1 MLKTFNIDFLNIFK
15 QKNINFRLTQK
26 LSLLFSYILLSL
38 MFTSCIN
45 LREDYPEIN
54 YYGIKT
60 DNIKAAKFKAEGL
73 LQVRPFGGA
82 NLLSERRF
90 MVETSEGKTD
100 KYYYH
105 RWSDDFQELFTWEVI
120 SQLSKGKYFTDG
132 IVNQGTALIPD
143 YILEGDIL
151 SLRIYNDEDNRVDS
165 SFVELQVKINLI
177 SRKPSKSSINSLY
190 TNDYTQR
197 ITRKSNKALTISA
210 AVSKA
215 AEMIITQ
222 IGDDIV
228 KQINQ

>member
-1 MLKTFNIDFLNIFK
+1 MLKTFNIDFLNIFR
-15 QKNINFRLTQK
+15 QKNIKFNLTK
-26 LSLLFSYILLSL
+26 TLSILLTFTFFSL
-38 MFTSCIN
+38 IITSCIN

-54 YYGIKT
+54 YYGIKSE
-60 DNIKAAKFKAEGL
+60 NIKPAKFKAEGL

-90 MVETSEGKTD
+90 LVETSEGKID

-120 SQLSKGKYFTDG
+120 SQLSTDKYFTDG

-151 SLRIYNDEDNRVDS
+151 NLRIFNDEDNREDS

-190 TNDYTQR
+190 TNVYSQR
-197 ITRKSNKALTISA
+197 VFRESNRALTIA
-210 AVSKA
+210 PAVTKA
-215 AEMIITQ
+215 AEMIITH
-222 IGDDIV
+222 IGEDIV
-228 KQINQ
+228 KEINK